1 MTLWRSTHLNAL
13 RDFAGPLAAE
23 MLTCVC
29 VSAVVTHFIS
39 IVLGGKKIKH
49 DTIYFL
55 TQADTTLLYGDTKKM
70 TFRKEPLKEILKAT
84 VFP

>member
-1 MTLWRSTHLNAL
+1 MTLWSSTHLNAL
-13 RDFAGPLAAE
+13 RDFAGSLAAE

-39 IVLGGKKIKH
+39 IVLGEKIKH

-55 TQADTTLLYGDTKKM
+55 TQADTILLYGDTKKM
-70 TFRKEPLKEILKAT
+70 TSRKEQLKEILKAT
-84 VFP
+84 FFP